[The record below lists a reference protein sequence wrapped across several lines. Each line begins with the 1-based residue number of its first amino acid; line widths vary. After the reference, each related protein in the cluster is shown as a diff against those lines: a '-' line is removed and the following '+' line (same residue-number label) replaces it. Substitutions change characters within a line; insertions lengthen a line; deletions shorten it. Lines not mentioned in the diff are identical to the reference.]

1 MNIIPTL
8 IIIWIV
14 WSVVKNISK
23 TNKSQNKTV
32 RMQRQKAAASSDQ
45 SWNSDQS
52 WSYDNAGSGA
62 WDNPPAQTPRASY
75 NKQAAQQTLQH
86 RLAAAKKTVAY
97 KPIVKKT
104 KAEKYNQT
112 GLNRPA
118 EVDLNPNRREDWGQ
132 RGDRGLT
139 PKTIVIIIGLGFFL
153 LFVLSKITPSDL
165 GL

>member
-32 RMQRQKAAASSDQ
+32 RMQRQKAAASSD
-45 SWNSDQS
+45 SDQS